1 MKDSLALLLVF
12 AAGICLG
19 VSDMAPEFL
28 HLPWLPT
35 VALSLLMVQVGIGLG
50 SRKDLPAIIK
60 SLHWSMLLLPLSTI
74 VGTLTFS
81 TLALLLFRH
90 ESLKD
95 VLAVGSG
102 FGYYS
107 LSSVLIAE
115 IKSATAG
122 MEKATQLA
130 TIALLANVTREV
142 FALLCCP
149 VIIRKGKGNAAIS
162 IAGISSMDICLP
174 MIIGRDG
181 SKSQLLPTA
190 VFHGFI
196 LELSVPLLITL
207 FCQ

>member
-1 MKDSLALLLVF
+1 MKDSLTLLLVF

-19 VSDMAPEFL
+19 VSDMAPAVL

-50 SRKDLPAIIK
+50 SRKDLSAIIK

-74 VGTLTFS
+74 VGTLAFS

-90 ESLKD
+90 ENLKD
-95 VLAVGSG
+95 ILAIGSG

-115 IKSATAG
+115 LKSAAVG
-122 MEKATQLA
+122 MDKATQLA

-149 VIIRKGKGNAAIS
+149 IIIRRGKGDAAIS
-162 IAGISSMDICLP
+162 IAGVTSMDVCLP
-174 MIIGRDG
+174 VIIGRDG
-181 SKSQLLPTA
+181 SESQLLPAA

-196 LELSVPLLITL
+196 LELCIPLLITF